1 MLDAADVIGPNG
13 PPAMQGIEP
22 GAIGELVAAIRA
34 GHTYVNV
41 HSSKW
46 PGGEI
51 RAQIR
56 GDHKGHWEGKHG
68 MD

>member
-1 MLDAADVIGPNG
+1 MDALNDRYAAPAASVSAVLEDRFRLELDE
-13 PPAMQGIEP
+13 PARVD
-22 GAIGELVAAIRA
+22 ELVAALRG

-51 RAQIR
+51 RAQIT
-56 GDHKGHWEGKHG
+56 D
-68 MD
+68 

>member
-1 MLDAADVIGPNG
+1 
-13 PPAMQGIEP
+13 MQGIEP

-34 GHTYVNV
+34 GATYVNV

-56 GDHKGHWEGKHG
+56 GDHKGDWDGNHWH
-68 MD
+68 D